1 MTPSQPNTQEVL
13 KAYFETLPEPVQN
26 AILSNDLEKNLR
38 SLAQTHKLH
47 LDQWQVLESEVMFA
61 LLGVKPVEGLSSVI
75 QASLSLSAAEAA
87 ALTADISRAV
97 FEPIREEMERTLG
110 APQAEKEDV
119 SDIEQ
124 VRTELIE
131 EAHHNELLQ
140 SQKNTAPTV
149 TPATPPP
156 PQPEIKSVRTEITP
170 EKVAEA
176 SSLRKTIANDVYR
189 EQL

>member
-75 QASLSLSAAEAA
+75 QTSLSLSAPEAA

-110 APQAEKEDV
+110 APQAEKEAV
-119 SDIEQ
+119 TDIEQ

-131 EAHHNELLQ
+131 EAHHNDLL
-140 SQKNTAPTV
+140 KAANTPI
-149 TPATPPP
+149 PSTPPP
-156 PQPEIKSVRTEITP
+156 APPEIKSVRTEITP
-170 EKVAEA
+170 EKVLEV
-176 SSLRKTIANDVYR
+176 SSQRKSIANDVYR